1 MWKSRTQLPRSTV
14 QSNSGGS
21 KGCLAE
27 EEAAEE
33 EELQD
38 MEDRDHT
45 PKQVLWLMA
54 SQATRITAYDI
65 WGAKIWR
72 KKYEKYFVQFACDRW
87 EIFLVPE
94 RKYFCHP
101 KIFYV

>member
-1 MWKSRTQLPRSTV
+1 MVEGRSARE
-14 QSNSGGS
+14 GGS

>member
-1 MWKSRTQLPRSTV
+1 MVEGRSARE
-14 QSNSGGS
+14 GGS

-45 PKQVLWLMA
+45 PKQML
-54 SQATRITAYDI
+54 
-65 WGAKIWR
+65 
-72 KKYEKYFVQFACDRW
+72 
-87 EIFLVPE
+87 
-94 RKYFCHP
+94 
-101 KIFYV
+101 